1 MTWEGMCHSVTV
13 VYHCHVLMMP
23 SMLVVGVFS
32 SKVMIALS
40 ARLRECCREGKSSEQ
55 TCSNFRQLLRQVMK
69 TMIMLAAAWVYYA
82 VLLSGSLNPTVLVYT
97 SF

>member
-1 MTWEGMCHSVTV
+1 
-13 VYHCHVLMMP
+13 MMP

-40 ARLRECCREGKSSEQ
+40 ARLRECGREGKSSKH
-55 TCSNFRQLLRQVMK
+55 TYSDFRKLLRQVMN

-82 VLLSGSLNPTVLVYT
+82 ALLTGSLNPTVLVYT

>member
-1 MTWEGMCHSVTV
+1 
-13 VYHCHVLMMP
+13 MMP

-40 ARLRECCREGKSSEQ
+40 ARLRECCREGKSSKH
-55 TCSNFRQLLRQVMK
+55 TCSDFRQLLRQVMK
-69 TMIMLAAAWVYYA
+69 TMMLLAAAWVYYA
-82 VLLSGSLNPTVLVYT
+82 VLLSGSLNSTVLAYT